1 MPKLEHSK
9 ATLCTLLLL
18 LVETLGLVGEVVPL
32 LAKARNK
39 TKKSNVFWSSY
50 E

>member
-9 ATLCTLLLL
+9 ATICTLLLL
-18 LVETLGLVGEVVPL
+18 LVETLELVGEVVPL

-39 TKKSNVFWSSY
+39 TKKIKCFLVLL
-50 E
+50 